1 MIGGSVWQVLCVEIT
16 PLIKEACLTC
26 RARSFWEN
34 AMAVMNSSLLALQ
47 SKDREDLKGGND
59 KRNIWNRRILFPSRV
74 MIYASRHQT
83 LWLPILFWPHHGVRA
98 IVRVSPRVS
107 FHLRVHSSRK
117 EQLPFL
123 HGSMT
128 HGGDAPNTRVKCALD
143 KLEFQVSFRV
153 AYISSPA
160 ISTVEYIT
168 RVDHGSPCNWT
179 LNGGRSIFHLC
190 WC

>member
-1 MIGGSVWQVLCVEIT
+1 MYSISQLFRFHLGDTRPQYTHQMDYSLTKNDRWL
-16 PLIKEACLTC
+16 CLT
-26 RARSFWEN
+26 
-34 AMAVMNSSLLALQ
+34 SSMRRNYTANQRGMPHLQSPFILRKCDGSDEQHLLALQ
-47 SKDREDLKGGND
+47 SKDREELKGRND

-74 MIYASRHQT
+74 MIHASRHQT

-123 HGSMT
+123 HGSMA

-153 AYISSPA
+153 A
-160 ISTVEYIT
+160 
-168 RVDHGSPCNWT
+168 
-179 LNGGRSIFHLC
+179 
-190 WC
+190 